1 MQLGK
6 TSVQK
11 ERLLS
16 GIAPLPIPPIRE
28 TWSSFFGR
36 KTQHFARMTEF
47 FFDDDNDGCSDNYD
61 DSGGNFDDNDD
72 KNIQLL

>member
-1 MQLGK
+1 MQFGK

-16 GIAPLPIPPIRE
+16 GIALHCI
-28 TWSSFFGR
+28 
-36 KTQHFARMTEF
+36 
-47 FFDDDNDGCSDNYD
+47 FDDDNDGCSDNYD